1 MVNDVTG
8 RKRAKE
14 GQVAGSSPEE
24 RVTTWFTSFKKLL
37 GEPPKVEDPDE
48 HIPPIFENLDIK
60 DDIFNREEYHKVK
73 STLKLWKAAGPDSI
87 PPEVYKSCDFDD
99 ICLDF
104 CNRALIKNEKPELW
118 SFMNIIP
125 VPKSGDLSN
134 TSNYRG
140 ISLICIIAKIY
151 NRLIL
156 NRIRSVLD
164 PKLRYNQ
171 NGFRSKRT
179 TVAQIL
185 ALRRIIEGVKANNLS
200 AVITFIDF
208 KKAFDS
214 IHRGKMLKILKAY
227 GLPPNLLRA
236 IEAMYTNTRAKIIS
250 PDGETEM
257 FDITAGVLQGDTLA
271 PFLFVIVLDYA
282 LRKALDG
289 KEEELGFTITP
300 RRSRRHPKEV
310 ITDLDFADD
319 IALLSDE
326 IEQAQKLLSSV
337 ERECNKVGLGLNA
350 PKTKYLAYNIESQ
363 QPLKTLDGTTLE
375 QKDDCKYLGSSTE
388 SSEKDIAT
396 RKAQAW
402 RALNEMNK
410 IWSSTMSA
418 DLKRRFFT
426 ATVESILLYGCE
438 TWTVTKAQE
447 KSLDGTYTRMLRKV
461 LNIHWSS
468 RTTNKELY
476 RDMPAVSDKIASR
489 RLQLAGHCQRHPEFC
504 ANKVL
509 LWEPTHGQKGRGRP
523 RSTFLDV
530 LKRDTGVAS
539 TDELA
544 ELMSNRTVWRSHVV
558 SRLRAQ
564 Q

>member
-1 MVNDVTG
+1 M
-8 RKRAKE
+8 AY
-14 GQVAGSSPEE
+14 
-24 RVTTWFTSFKKLL
+24 
-37 GEPPKVEDPDE
+37 DE
-48 HIPPIFENLDIK
+48 I
-60 DDIFNREEYHKVK
+60 
-73 STLKLWKAAGPDSI
+73 
-87 PPEVYKSCDFDD
+87 
-99 ICLDF
+99 
-104 CNRALIKNEKPELW
+104 
-118 SFMNIIP
+118 
-125 VPKSGDLSN
+125 
-134 TSNYRG
+134 
-140 ISLICIIAKIY
+140 
-151 NRLIL
+151 
-156 NRIRSVLD
+156 
-164 PKLRYNQ
+164 
-171 NGFRSKRT
+171 
-179 TVAQIL
+179 
-185 ALRRIIEGVKANNLS
+185 RRIICKSYVVDD
-200 AVITFIDF
+200 VI
-208 KKAFDS
+208 
-214 IHRGKMLKILKAY
+214 
-227 GLPPNLLRA
+227 
-236 IEAMYTNTRAKIIS
+236 
-250 PDGETEM
+250 
-257 FDITAGVLQGDTLA
+257 
-271 PFLFVIVLDYA
+271 
-282 LRKALDG
+282 
-289 KEEELGFTITP
+289 
-300 RRSRRHPKEV
+300 
-310 ITDLDFADD
+310 
-319 IALLSDE
+319 
-326 IEQAQKLLSSV
+326 
-337 ERECNKVGLGLNA
+337 
-350 PKTKYLAYNIESQ
+350 
-363 QPLKTLDGTTLE
+363 
-375 QKDDCKYLGSSTE
+375 DDCKYLGSSTE

-489 RLQLAGHCQRHPEFC
+489 RLQLAGHCQRHPELC

>member
-1 MVNDVTG
+1 M
-8 RKRAKE
+8 
-14 GQVAGSSPEE
+14 
-24 RVTTWFTSFKKLL
+24 
-37 GEPPKVEDPDE
+37 
-48 HIPPIFENLDIK
+48 
-60 DDIFNREEYHKVK
+60 
-73 STLKLWKAAGPDSI
+73 
-87 PPEVYKSCDFDD
+87 
-99 ICLDF
+99 
-104 CNRALIKNEKPELW
+104 
-118 SFMNIIP
+118 
-125 VPKSGDLSN
+125 
-134 TSNYRG
+134 
-140 ISLICIIAKIY
+140 
-151 NRLIL
+151 
-156 NRIRSVLD
+156 
-164 PKLRYNQ
+164 
-171 NGFRSKRT
+171 
-179 TVAQIL
+179 
-185 ALRRIIEGVKANNLS
+185 KANNLS

-300 RRSRRHPKEV
+300 KRSRRHPKEV

-489 RLQLAGHCQRHPEFC
+489 RLQLAGHCQRHPELC